1 MLCVA
6 RVCTFMNAQIRRG
19 SPRSSAFFFQKIS
32 NAWYFLWL
40 LSHMSHWKFAV
51 TVSLGT
57 QFFVDFFIKGNHRC
71 VEKHSFEVWNI
82 DRLEKNIYLY
92 ICTKI
97 ELINFK
103 IVQPT
108 NCTIA
113 QMHWRGPHISLLCVC
128 LHLTYVNANTNT
140 HIC

>member
-1 MLCVA
+1 MRCS
-6 RVCTFMNAQIRRG
+6 CMHIYE
-19 SPRSSAFFFQKIS
+19 RSNTTRIASFFCFFFSKNIKR
-32 NAWYFLWL
+32 
-40 LSHMSHWKFAV
+40 MV
-51 TVSLGT
+51 
-57 QFFVDFFIKGNHRC
+57 FFVITEPHVTLKVCCHRFVRYTVFMDFFIKGNHRC